1 MANSMLPQPL
11 THTVRQRAGAR
22 ATDRARVAHTR
33 QRQVRNR
40 RARTRGT
47 PLACE
52 MGALIVGALAPVLGW
67 PGSKQPPPPPPPLFL
82 GGYGTLLFSIGLC
95 AALPFLCFA
104 FFGPPKKDGAAKDK
118 V

>member
-1 MANSMLPQPL
+1 
-11 THTVRQRAGAR
+11 
-22 ATDRARVAHTR
+22 
-33 QRQVRNR
+33 
-40 RARTRGT
+40 
-47 PLACE
+47 
-52 MGALIVGALAPVLGW
+52 MGALIVGVLAPVLGW

-104 FFGPPKKDGAAKDK
+104 FFGPPKKDGASKDK